1 MATVPDA
8 KLHSPGPSTL
18 DVQHI
23 LTLLSDRLSDAIML
37 MDQSFRIVYANPIAL
52 QISQITSA
60 NFNRETLWELYPGV
74 LESPLGQAYLEAV
87 ATREERHVHNFY
99 YDPLKTSFDLH
110 IFPMDHG
117 VGVHYRDVTALRKAE
132 ASRDDATRRLEQ
144 VLAATTDSVISLDRD
159 FRIVYLNDK
168 ARSTLAASGDPLG
181 QILWDIYPHAV
192 YEGSPFVEAYNRAM
206 LQREGSSFEAF
217 YPEPFNF
224 WLHVMAHPS
233 EEGIIVFFRDI
244 SEQKAKQDDLRS
256 SEERYRVLTEL
267 NPQSLWTANAEGQ
280 VLYANQRFLEYI
292 GKDFVPHDGS
302 EYIRCFDELDRDRVV
317 QVWSNSI
324 LTGEDYDIEAR
335 LLRASDGASR
345 WWHLRALPIRDDA
358 GIVRQWLGVAT
369 DIHESRIGN
378 QRLREQY
385 IEIDRQRREAE
396 VIYRLSPIGMALYDA
411 RDLRVLR
418 INERQAE
425 IFGLPAA
432 EAIGKTYDELT
443 RGVAGG
449 RTFIDRALAGE
460 RILNQNLEGILD
472 NRPGEFRYWNV
483 NYSPVFSEDGSIRAI
498 ATATIEVT
506 QQKRAELALIQA
518 EKLAAVG
525 RMASSIAHEINNPLE
540 SVTNL
545 LYITRSHATDPEM
558 IAMLDL
564 ADTELRRVS
573 IIANQTL
580 RFHKQASNPREIT
593 SDELFST
600 VLGLYEGRLRNS
612 SVWVEKRKRTERPVA
627 CFEGD
632 IRQVLN
638 NLVANAIDAMPTGG
652 RLLLRSREG
661 RDWTTLR
668 KGLVLTVADT
678 GFGMDAATQARIFE
692 AFFTTKGINGTG
704 LGLWISTGIMER
716 HQGRLRMRSR
726 RITPDSPNGNHHGTV
741 FNLFLPFEAVPT
753 PTAPAHSLTT

>member
-1 MATVPDA
+1 MPDQVP
-8 KLHSPGPSTL
+8 HPGSTPVA
-18 DVQHI
+18 VQQY

-37 MDQSFRIVYANPIAL
+37 MDESFRILYANPMAL

-87 ATREERHVHNFY
+87 ATREERHVHDFY
-99 YDPLKTSFDLH
+99 YDPLKTTFDLH

-117 VGVHYRDVTALRKAE
+117 VGVHYRDVTALRRAE
-132 ASRDDATRRLEQ
+132 RSRDAATDHLKH
-144 VLAATTDSVISLDRD
+144 VLAATTDSVISLDRE
-159 FRIVYLNDK
+159 FRIIYMNQRACEVLGPSEDILGHVLFE
-168 ARSTLAASGDPLG
+168 RFPLT
-181 QILWDIYPHAV
+181 V
-192 YEGSPFVEAYNRAM
+192 YENSPYVATYTRAM
-206 LQREGSSFEAF
+206 LDRVEGSFEAF
-217 YPEPFNF
+217 YPEPYNIWF
-224 WLHVMAHPS
+224 HVMARPS
-233 EEGIIVFFRDI
+233 EEGIIIFFRDI
-244 SEQKAKQDDLRS
+244 TEQKTREDELRA

-267 NPQSLWTANAEGQ
+267 NPQSLWTADAEGR

-302 EYIRCFDELDRDRVV
+302 EYIRCFDELDRDRVL
-317 QVWSNSI
+317 QVWSNAI
-324 LTGEDYDIEAR
+324 ATGEDYDIEAR

-345 WWHLRALPIRDDA
+345 WWHLRALPIRDEA
-358 GIVRQWLGVAT
+358 GVVRQWLGVAT
-369 DIHESRIGN
+369 DIHESRIGSL
-378 QRLREQY
+378 RLREQY

-425 IFGLPAA
+425 IFGLPAP

-443 RGVAGG
+443 RGVTAG
-449 RTFIDRALAGE
+449 RLFINRALAGE
-460 RILNQNLEGILD
+460 RILNQNLEGILA
-472 NRPGEFRYWNV
+472 NRPGEYRHWNV

-558 IAMLDL
+558 KAMLDL

-593 SDELFST
+593 SDELFAT

-612 SVWVEKRKRTERPVA
+612 TIWVEKSKRTERPVA

-652 RLLLRSREG
+652 RLLLRSREAT
-661 RDWTTLR
+661 DWRTGR
-668 KGLVLTVADT
+668 KGLILTVADT
-678 GFGMDAATQARIFE
+678 GFGMDPATQARIFE

-716 HQGRLRMRSR
+716 HQGYLRMRSR
-726 RITPDSPNGNHHGTV
+726 RVNSDNPSNTHHGTV
-741 FNLFLPFEAVPT
+741 FNLFLPFEAVPSPT
-753 PTAPAHSLTT
+753 PNPLA